1 MIKRREFIR
10 SSVLAGAGL
19 LSGISLSSI
28 TGCSSSCDC
37 VQPIRKSKYVL
48 ADVHNHLMLNEWNS
62 KTPVAVEIPAID
74 YFVRTFFD
82 KTDTTLQ
89 TAYEAGVDLICV
101 AHFNV
106 FDEWLGMPTDP
117 NPVAPINTLRMMD
130 LLEEE
135 LKGPSAKYAKMIRTP
150 EEFKNHFGDQYDKNS
165 TDYRIAIL
173 HAIEGG
179 HALGGSLEPLQ
190 EFARRGVAIIT
201 IGHFFNKGI
210 MTAPNAFPFFADA
223 NSPRPKQGLST
234 FGKEVIY
241 EMEKLGILVD
251 VTHATSTAMDDILKV
266 STRPLIATHISSKT
280 LGDHAYSF
288 HDEHIQ
294 EIVHRGGM
302 IGIPFYPHVL
312 SNYITVR
319 SAEEYGSLKETV
331 RTIRHVIKI
340 SNSSTN
346 VCIGSDF
353 GGFIPR
359 LCDMNCLCQIEMLQ
373 ELLMKE
379 FSDEMIVEG
388 ILAKN
393 TIDFIGNSWKMDL

>member
-1 MIKRREFIR
+1 MIKRRKFIR

-28 TGCSSSCDC
+28 TGCSASCDC
-37 VQPIRKSKYVL
+37 VQPVRKKKYVL
-48 ADVHNHLMLNEWNS
+48 ADVHNHLMLSEWNS
-62 KTPVAVEIPAID
+62 RTPVAVEIPAID
-74 YFVRTFFD
+74 YVVRTFFD
-82 KTDTTLQ
+82 KTDTTPQ
-89 TAYEAGVDLICV
+89 TAYEAGIDLICV

-117 NPVAPINTLRMMD
+117 NPAAPVNTLRMMD

-135 LKGPSAKYAKMIRTP
+135 LNGPSTKYAKLIRTP
-150 EEFKNHFGDQYDKNS
+150 VEFKNHFGDQYDKNNS
-165 TDYRIAIL
+165 DYRIAVL
-173 HAIEGG
+173 HTIEGG
-179 HALGGSLEPLQ
+179 HALGGSLEPLK

-223 NSPRPKQGLST
+223 NSLRPKQGLSS

-266 STRPLIATHISSKT
+266 SSRPLIATHISSKT

-294 EIVHRGGM
+294 EIVQRGGM
-302 IGIPFYPHVL
+302 IGIPFYPYVL
-312 SNYITVR
+312 SNYINVK
-319 SAEEYGSLKETV
+319 SAEEYGSLREAV

-340 SNSSTN
+340 SNSSNN

-359 LCDMNCLCQIEMLQ
+359 LSDISCLCQIEMLR
-373 ELLMKE
+373 ELLLQE
-379 FSDEMIVEG
+379 FGDEKIVED

-393 TIDFIGNSWKMDL
+393 LIDFIKSNWKMNV